1 MPDLVDVTTAEPE
14 AVAAEMARRQALKV
28 MGIASYVSRYDLPG
42 AAPAQRQSLSPPPAP
57 AVTQQMDAPR

>member
-28 MGIASYVSRYDLPG
+28 MGIASVSYTHLR
-42 AAPAQRQSLSPPPAP
+42 AHE
-57 AVTQQMDAPR
+57 T

>member
-42 AAPAQRQSLSPPPAP
+42 AAPALRRHRGKAYRHRLRPQ
-57 AVTQQMDAPR
+57 